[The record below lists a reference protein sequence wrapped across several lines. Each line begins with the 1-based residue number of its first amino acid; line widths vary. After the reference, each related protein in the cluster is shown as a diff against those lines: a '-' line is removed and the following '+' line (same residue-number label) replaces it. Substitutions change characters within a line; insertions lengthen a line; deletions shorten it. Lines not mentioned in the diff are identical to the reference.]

1 MNSVHNLRFFIIL
14 IVANVL
20 IIKLVFLMYIS
31 VDVGDLLLVCIII
44 VNIMPSS
51 VTIPG

>member
-1 MNSVHNLRFFIIL
+1 MLFIIS

-20 IIKLVFLMYIS
+20 IIKLVFLMFCS
-31 VDVGDLLLVCIII
+31 VDVGDLVLVFIII
-44 VNIMPSS
+44 VNIMPSF